1 MKSSDS
7 GKGVLQ
13 NPVPCEEAAS
23 DPFALGRQRPSGPRR
38 PGEEEAGEGACA
50 VFRVEGLRVWGFGV

>member
-23 DPFALGRQRPSGPRR
+23 DPFASAVKGLAVH
-38 PGEEEAGEGACA
+38 AGLEKKKPAKELVQFFGW
-50 VFRVEGLRVWGFGV
+50 RV